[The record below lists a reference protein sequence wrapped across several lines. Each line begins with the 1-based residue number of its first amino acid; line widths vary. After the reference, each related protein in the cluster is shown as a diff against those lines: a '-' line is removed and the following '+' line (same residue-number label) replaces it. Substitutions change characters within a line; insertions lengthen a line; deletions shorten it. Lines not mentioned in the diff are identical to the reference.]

1 MRIEE
6 QQPWIN
12 NYWLDGVH
20 IGQDDYYH
28 VPVQIGEGLFIRA
41 LEGKRFRVVDIWY
54 SDDKHGAFDIGRHV
68 FVEEVT
74 GTPGDVLR
82 NTVPDYFA
90 SGA

>member
-12 NYWLDGVH
+12 NYWLDGDH

-54 SDDKHGAFDIGRHV
+54 SDDKHGMFDVGRHV
-68 FVEEVT
+68 FVEDVT
-74 GTPGDVLR
+74 GTPGDVLQ
-82 NTVPDYFA
+82 NTAPDYFA
-90 SGA
+90 SDQ